1 MVPLLLF
8 RIFNFFV
15 LFRLETVKLEE
26 EEGVEGEGDQMRGM
40 LYTICSFI
48 LHQQRLRQQG
58 AAVGQPSSPPAPS
71 SPVEWDHRLQQK
83 VGRTFQSINQLID

>member
-1 MVPLLLF
+1 MVPLSLF
-8 RIFNFFV
+8 RIFSFFV

-26 EEGVEGEGDQMRGM
+26 EEGVEGDQMRGM
-40 LYTICSFI
+40 LYTIYSFI

-83 VGRTFQSINQLID
+83 VGFNQSIS